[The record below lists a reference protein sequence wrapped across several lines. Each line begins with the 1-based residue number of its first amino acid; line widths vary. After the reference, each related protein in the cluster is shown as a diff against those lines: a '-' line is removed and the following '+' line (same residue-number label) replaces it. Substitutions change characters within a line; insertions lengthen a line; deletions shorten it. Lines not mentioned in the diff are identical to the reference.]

1 MNCLDTT
8 SNRDCLRSF
17 FPRHPFRLRDTP
29 MTAYIKNFEVEPIES
44 IFHMQIMPKLSQKT
58 TRLLLFWEIPEADDV
73 SGSEVREFVE
83 DPR

>member
-1 MNCLDTT
+1 
-8 SNRDCLRSF
+8 
-17 FPRHPFRLRDTP
+17 

>member
-1 MNCLDTT
+1 
-8 SNRDCLRSF
+8 
-17 FPRHPFRLRDTP
+17 

-73 SGSEVREFVE
+73 SESDDFSESEVREFVE